1 MTSAR
6 SRSSAGNGWSS
17 FVAAPSNAQLQAF
30 KSATNSAV
38 SGPGT
43 HSIALKTLVAPTSA
57 NDTAHLDDHTGI
69 QYQLLGDGIVPDASH
84 PPAAVLDGTYLIQ
97 MGLSLA
103 GQPAGSTIQDSDP
116 FYFVMYKGPDMA
128 TALADAV
135 AAASAHFPGASI
147 QAIAVP
153 EPGAAG
159 LLVICVSALASRSR
173 GRKGLRHAT
182 C

>member
-1 MTSAR
+1 
-6 SRSSAGNGWSS
+6 
-17 FVAAPSNAQLQAF
+17 
-30 KSATNSAV
+30 
-38 SGPGT
+38 
-43 HSIALKTLVAPTSA
+43 
-57 NDTAHLDDHTGI
+57 
-69 QYQLLGDGIVPDASH
+69 
-84 PPAAVLDGTYLIQ
+84 

-173 GRKGLRHAT
+173 GRKGLRHAPFAL
-182 C
+182 